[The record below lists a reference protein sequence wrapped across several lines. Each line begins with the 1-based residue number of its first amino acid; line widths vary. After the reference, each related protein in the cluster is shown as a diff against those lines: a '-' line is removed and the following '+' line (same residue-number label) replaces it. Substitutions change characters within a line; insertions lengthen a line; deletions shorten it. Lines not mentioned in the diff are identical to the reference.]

1 MTQPANTVQQD
12 QIDQIMERLD
22 KLYRDIP
29 LEYCGYVLTAIQ
41 DIEVILYKDRQKVL
55 DFNSR

>member
-1 MTQPANTVQQD
+1 MTQPANTVQTD

-41 DIEVILYKDRQKVL
+41 DIEVILYANTASNDR
-55 DFNSR
+55 